1 VDQLEATD
9 EDDESDKHDEE
20 DEDNDEADGVAS
32 NEDGETRTELVQL
45 QNLFAIVSLQ
55 TTMRVSP
62 CCLLFYSSPKIPW
75 LMLLVSIILQLQATS
90 S

>member
-1 VDQLEATD
+1 MKVTNMMKKMKTMMKLMEMPVMKMET
-9 EDDESDKHDEE
+9 
-20 DEDNDEADGVAS
+20 
-32 NEDGETRTELVQL
+32 TRTELVQL

-75 LMLLVSIILQLQATS
+75 LTLLVGIILQLQATS

>member
-1 VDQLEATD
+1 MKVTNMMKKMKTMMKLMEMPVMKMET
-9 EDDESDKHDEE
+9 
-20 DEDNDEADGVAS
+20 
-32 NEDGETRTELVQL
+32 TRTELVQL

-75 LMLLVSIILQLQATS
+75 LMLLVRIILQLQATS